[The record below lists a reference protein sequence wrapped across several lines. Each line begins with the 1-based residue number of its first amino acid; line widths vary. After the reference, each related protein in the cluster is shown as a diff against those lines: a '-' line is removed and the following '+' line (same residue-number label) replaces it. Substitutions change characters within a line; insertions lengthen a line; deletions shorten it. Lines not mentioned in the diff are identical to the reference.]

1 MSDQSAADKVGMVWV
16 PDSLAN
22 QVKEYASSLMEEQTP
37 DVEGYASIVGGIGT
51 GRMPDIGG
59 GSLQKGGLV
68 NALSGTGC
76 AVTLAKNDFMCDDE
90 D

>member
-51 GRMPDIGG
+51 GRMPDISG
-59 GSLQKGGLV
+59 GSLSRGGLV